1 MASQAIQDLLEEA
14 VAKGAA
20 PGLTAAIAHPDGSD
34 SVYAAGVRGV
44 TDPTPMAPDDVF
56 WIASCTKAI
65 TSAAALQLVERG
77 VLDLDAPVGE
87 RLPGLAAPQVL
98 EGFGDDGAPRV
109 RPARRPLTLRNLL
122 THTSGLAY
130 DFFHADLGRY
140 YAAVG
145 GSLMESAPTAPV
157 LAFDPG
163 DGWQYG
169 VGIDAAGWLIE
180 QATGQ
185 GLDGYVAEHITGPLG
200 MADTA
205 FEASPAQVARA
216 VGMHTRGP
224 DGTFAPGQAF
234 PSSPLYYGGGGLR
247 STAPDYLKFLRAV
260 LADDGG
266 GVLGPKT
273 LAWLRDADDPR
284 PAGRLTTAV
293 PPLSHD
299 FEPMP
304 GVAKTHTLGFLR
316 NQADLP
322 GLRRAGSL
330 AWAGLANCY
339 YWADPATGVA
349 GVLFAQF
356 LPFADPRMLQTF
368 EAFERAV
375 YGAE

>member
-1 MASQAIQDLLEEA
+1 MASQTIQALLDEA
-14 VAKGAA
+14 VASGVA
-20 PGLTAAIAHPDGSD
+20 PGLTAAVARVDGTD
-34 SVYAAGVRGV
+34 EHYAAGVRAVGAGA
-44 TDPTPMAPDDVF
+44 PMAVDDVF

-65 TSAAALQLVERG
+65 ASAAALQLVERG

-98 EGFGDDGAPRV
+98 EGFAPDGSPRV
-109 RPARRPLTLRNLL
+109 RPARKPITLRSLL

-140 YAAVG
+140 YATVG
-145 GSLMESAPTAPV
+145 GSLMESAPSAPV

-163 DGWQYG
+163 EGWQYG
-169 VGIDAAGWLIE
+169 IGIDAAGWVVE

-185 GLDGYVAEHITGPLG
+185 GLDVYVDENLTGPIG
-200 MADTA
+200 MRDTA
-205 FEASPAQVARA
+205 FVASPAHEARA
-216 VGMHTRGP
+216 VGMHARTPEGA
-224 DGTFAPGQAF
+224 FAPAPAF
-234 PSSPLYYGGGGLR
+234 PSSPIYYGGGGLR

-260 LADDGG
+260 MAEDGA
-266 GVLGPKT
+266 GVLGPRT
-273 LAWLRDADDPR
+273 LAWLRQADSAR
-284 PAGRLTTAV
+284 PAGELKTAA

-299 FEPMP
+299 FRPP
-304 GVAKTHTLGFLR
+304 RGSPATHTLGFLR
-316 NQADLP
+316 NEADLP

-339 YWADPATGVA
+339 YWADPESGVA

-356 LPFADPRMLQTF
+356 LPFADPAMLETF

-375 YGAE
+375 YADA